1 MSRVAAVFNV
11 SRKNRAMRP
20 GRLGGAARFND
31 DVGSKDTRSSGSAIG
46 ERPSTA
52 PGMLSGAGAVRRSA
66 EGSSASGL
74 GSAPWGLVRS
84 RAMGPGD
91 CKDTSF

>member
-1 MSRVAAVFNV
+1 MSMVAAVFNV

-20 GRLGGAARFND
+20 GRLGAARFND
-31 DVGSKDTRSSGSAIG
+31 DAGSKDTPSSGSAIG

-52 PGMLSGAGAVRRSA
+52 PGMLTGAEAVRRSA
-66 EGSSASGL
+66 KGSSASGS
-74 GSAPWGLVRS
+74 GSAPWGSVRS
-84 RAMGPGD
+84 RTMGPGD

>member
-20 GRLGGAARFND
+20 GRLGAALFND
-31 DVGSKDTRSSGSAIG
+31 DAGSKDTRSIGSAIG

-52 PGMLSGAGAVRRSA
+52 PGVLTGAGAVRRSA
-66 EGSSASGL
+66 ERSTASGL